1 MLKALSMKKMRMTG
15 VLKDKIKMLDSM
27 TLISFMDQKLKLQ
40 FRSIQLNGKVDLMIY
55 LI

>member
-1 MLKALSMKKMRMTG
+1 MFKALSMKKMRMTG

-40 FRSIQLNGKVDLMIY
+40 FLSIQLNGKVDLMIY